1 MSPGTVVPVDTAARI
16 ADLEEQLA
24 LSRRLLADA
33 QQLARVGSWEW
44 DLATNVV
51 TWSDELFRIYG
62 YEPGSIEVS
71 YEAFLGRVH
80 PEDRASV
87 DERNR
92 RCFETHEPFED
103 VKRIT
108 RPDATEFLMRT
119 RGEMVKG
126 DDGTPVRMIGICEDV
141 TDEIHARDADI
152 ALAASEQ
159 HRRRAL
165 DLNDNVMQNL
175 VLARY
180 RMVTDT
186 EDARRSLTQAIAQC
200 QRIVDELLGDHGEPP
215 APGSL
220 RRDAPAATA

>member
-1 MSPGTVVPVDTAARI
+1 MAPGTVRAVDTAARI
-16 ADLEEQLA
+16 VDLEAQLT

-33 QQLARVGSWEW
+33 QQLARIGSWEW

-80 PEDRASV
+80 PEDRPSV

-92 RCFETHEPFED
+92 RCFDTHESFED
-103 VKRIT
+103 VKRII
-108 RPDATEFLMRT
+108 RPEGTEFLMRT
-119 RGEMVKG
+119 RGEMVKA
-126 DDGTPVRMIGICEDV
+126 DDGAPVRMIGICEDV
-141 TDEIHARDADI
+141 TDEIHAREADV
-152 ALAASEQ
+152 ALAAAEQ
-159 HRRRAL
+159 ARQRAM
-165 DLNDNVMQNL
+165 DVNDNVMQSL

-180 RMVTDT
+180 RMATDP

-200 QRIVDELLGDHGEPP
+200 QRIVDELLGDHGTRPV
-215 APGSL
+215 PGSL
-220 RRDAPAATA
+220 RRDTPATA